1 MGKVIS
7 GIFGGGGG
15 GGGGAPPP
23 SSQTVTNT
31 SIPEYARPYV
41 EKMLG
46 KTEALTD
53 IEQNPYQNYG
63 GQRIADFNQMQKDA
77 FERVAA
83 QTPAGQIGTATQLS
97 GLAGAQALGIQP
109 RAEMLGQE
117 ALGYGA
123 TGAQYGGMG
132 AAQALAR
139 AQQTARQAGMYGG
152 MGAGYGARGVQAA
165 EQGFGAGE
173 AFARQATDPYA
184 TQAYMSPY
192 MQNVVDVQKQEAM
205 RDYAKQIP
213 GLQAQASRAG
223 AFGGS
228 RQAILQA
235 EAQRNL
241 GTQLGQIQA
250 AGSQKAFEDAQRQQQ
265 FGANLGLQ
273 GLQAG
278 YGGLGLGMQGAGL
291 GLQGVGAQQA
301 AGQLGLAGTAQGIQ
315 GAQAGLSG
323 IGQALNAGQ
332 YGLQGLGT
340 GLQAAGTLGQLGQT
354 QFGQEQAINQARQQ
368 VGAVQQAQAQQGLD
382 LAYQDFLKQRNY
394 PYQQL
399 AFQSDMLR
407 GLPLSQAS
415 QQIYT
420 APPSQLSQL
429 GGLGMSALGIYGMS
443 GGFRGATGGL
453 PKDFKRYAKGGLAY
467 SIGGDVKSMTTDE
480 LEKLLE
486 NPGLTPLEVDMVEKQ
501 LMIRRRM
508 EMNPESDQIMAPALG
523 GGVASIPT
531 GNMVPMEQMAGGGIV
546 AFSKGGDSGVDN
558 LRTSAQARQS
568 YRDQLESEVLDTIKR
583 LKSEDPFK
591 ESRAQ
596 EADIRAQIAESKKMA
611 PWEALAMAGLGTMS
625 GTSQYGLSNLGL
637 GATEGMK
644 TYGRRTGEQAD
655 LRKLLLQ
662 QGVER
667 EKSKFAR
674 ETGLL
679 GAQQTSLGQIY
690 GREAMLE
697 QAKAANRQSDATRE
711 NTLFNQA
718 SNSYLDKVAKE
729 KETLR
734 KRDPFNT
741 EITEDEL
748 ERQAVAN
755 VRARLPAKTQK
766 ILFGD
771 EGSAPAV
778 STSGQTAAPATVP
791 AAAPAKPKS
800 LLGPYEKLPKVA
812 TQAEYDKLKPGA
824 QYIDPDGNVRKKK

>member
-1 MGKVIS
+1 MKQNWSRRELEAFGEPIGDSVTQRKLGGGYICGGGGK
-7 GIFGGGGG
+7 GGGGG
-15 GGGGAPPP
+15 GGGPPP
-23 SSQTVTNT
+23 SSQTVTQT

-41 EKMLG
+41 ETMLG

-53 IEQNPYQNYG
+53 IDKNPYQAYG
-63 GQRIADFNQMQKDA
+63 GQRIAGFSPLQERTFQDVANQ
-77 FERVAA
+77 
-83 QTPAGQIGTATQLS
+83 TTAGQLVPATGLAAASGMGSLGTAGQM
-97 GLAGAQALGIQP
+97 GMAGQ
-109 RAEMLGQE
+109 
-117 ALGYGA
+117 
-123 TGAQYGGMG
+123 QY
-132 AAQALAR
+132 
-139 AQQTARQAGMYGG
+139 AQQ
-152 MGAGYGARGVQAA
+152 
-165 EQGFGAGE
+165 
-173 AFARQATDPYA
+173 ATNPYA
-184 TQAYMSPY
+184 QQAYMSPY
-192 MQNVVDVQKQEAM
+192 IQNALQPQLQEMQRQ
-205 RDYAKQIP
+205 YGIT
-213 GLQAQASRAG
+213 GAQQMATAAGRG

-228 RQAILQA
+228 RDALMRAENERNKNIAMNAAIGSGYQNA
-235 EAQRNL
+235 F
-241 GTQLGQIQA
+241 QA
-250 AGSQKAFEDAQRQQQ
+250 AQQAQQ

-273 GLQAG
+273 GLQGSLAG
-278 YGGLGLGMQGAGL
+278 YG
-291 GLQGVGAQQA
+291 
-301 AGQLGLAGTAQGIQ
+301 
-315 GAQAGLSG
+315 QAG
-323 IGQALNAGQ
+323 
-332 YGLQGLGT
+332 
-340 GLQAAGTLGQLGQT
+340 QAAGTLGQLGQT
-354 QFGQEQAINQARQQ
+354 QFGQQQAINAARQQ
-368 VGAVQQAQAQQGLD
+368 VGAVQQAQSQQGLD

-399 AFQSDMLR
+399 AFMSDMTR
-407 GLPLSQAS
+407 GLPLSQAA
-415 QQIYT
+415 QQVYT
-420 APPSQLSQL
+420 APPNPVSQL

-443 GGFRGATGGL
+443 GGFKAKGGII
-453 PKDFKRYAKGGLAY
+453 KEMAKGGLAY
-467 SIGGDVKSMTTDE
+467 AAGGDIKTMTTEQLTE
-480 LEKLLE
+480 LLD
-486 NPGLTPLEVDMVEKQ
+486 NPSLSPLEIDMIEKQ

-508 EMNPESDQIMAPALG
+508 EMNPETEEIMAPALG

-611 PWEALAMAGLGTMS
+611 PWEALTMAGLGTMA

-644 TYGRRTGEQAD
+644 SYGRRTGEQAD

-690 GREAMLE
+690 GREAALE
-697 QAKAANRQSDATRE
+697 QAKATGRQSDAIRE
-711 NTLFNQA
+711 STLFNQA

-755 VRARLPAKTQK
+755 VKARLPEKTKK

-771 EGSAPAV
+771 EGTVPAA
-778 STSGQTAAPATVP
+778 STSGQTVAPAAAP
-791 AAAPAKPKS
+791 AAAPAKSKS

-824 QYIDPDGNVRKKK
+824 QYIDPNGNVRKKK